1 MSAATREEQSRRRF
15 AQTGAAALASICL
28 PRRAPAALAGPIEKS
43 RLSLGI
49 PLDAASFMP
58 VYVAVAHTFRPLGL
72 DVELTSFRGDAEVA
86 QALAG
91 DSIDLSL
98 QSLDGLINLIN
109 AGQGVRGFY
118 AGFYQS
124 DFAWL
129 AQPKIRRWQDLKG
142 GTAGV
147 STFGSLTDQLTRH
160 MLRRNGLV
168 PEKDVQLV
176 QVGTTAS
183 MLQALKAGR
192 LTLAILSPPF
202 KWMAQ
207 EAGFALLGAQTDIA
221 PQWPK
226 HAYLA
231 KTKFIDDNPNT
242 LRALLRAHV
251 RALRLARAEPALAI
265 DILAARLKWS
275 RSYAERAYAEVV
287 VAYDEHGRLPDA
299 HMDAFWSIEIASGAV
314 TEAWPNAKLID
325 DRFIRSFADWAT

>member
-1 MSAATREEQSRRRF
+1 MNAAALRKLSRRHF
-15 AQTGAAALASICL
+15 AQSGAAALAATCL
-28 PRRAPAALAGPIEKS
+28 PRRVAGGPAGALEKS

-49 PLDAASFMP
+49 PLDAASFLP
-58 VYVAVAHTFRPLGL
+58 VYVAAARTFKPQGL

-91 DSIDLSL
+91 NSIDLSL

-118 AGFYQS
+118 AGFHQS

-129 AQPKIRRWQDLKG
+129 AQPTIRQWQDLKG

-147 STFGSLTDQLTRH
+147 STYGSLTDQLTRY
-160 MLRRNGLV
+160 MLRRNGLT

-183 MLQALKAGR
+183 MLQALKVNR
-192 LTLAILSPPF
+192 LTLAILSAPF

-207 EAGFALLGAQTDIA
+207 AAGFTLLGVQTDIA

-231 KTKFIDDNPNT
+231 KAKFIDDNPNT
-242 LRALLRAHV
+242 LRAFLRAHV
-251 RALRLARAEPALAI
+251 RALRLARAEPAMAI

-275 RSYAERAYAEVV
+275 RSDAERAYAEVV
-287 VAYDEHGRLPDA
+287 NAYDEHGRLPDA
-299 HMDAFWSIEIASGAV
+299 HMDVFWSIEVASGAV
-314 TEAWPNAKLID
+314 TEPWPDAKLMD
-325 DRFIRSFADWAT
+325 DRFIRSFAEWSS